1 MDASHPERPMPT
13 DLAAQIDIVMRL
25 VAAAVL
31 GGVVGLE
38 RELHNHPAGMR
49 THLLVAL
56 GSGAFTVLS
65 MVGFGGVD
73 AATGQARTD
82 PARVAAQVVSGIG
95 FLGAGAILKY
105 GTTIKGLTTAG
116 SLWATAAIGMAAGAG
131 AWLIAAASTVLAVA
145 SLWPLQVVVERAR
158 LRRGRLVQVSFGMA
172 RLAPL
177 GALTSE
183 AARRRIEVVEI
194 HTHWDGDYIVDM
206 QLRLPAGAVEAEVI
220 EGLSSIEGAQLRE
233 ASRYEESPG

>member
-1 MDASHPERPMPT
+1 MPT
-13 DLAAQIDIVMRL
+13 DLGAQLDIVVRL
-25 VAAAVL
+25 VVAAVL
-31 GGVVGLE
+31 GGVVGFE

-65 MVGFGGVD
+65 VVGFGGAD
-73 AATGQARTD
+73 AAAGQVRSD
-82 PARVAAQVVSGIG
+82 PARVAAQIVSGIG

-131 AWLIAAASTVLAVA
+131 AWLVAIASTVLAVM

-158 LRRGRLVQVSFGMA
+158 LRRGRLIHVSFEMA

-194 HTHWDGDYIVDM
+194 HTRWDGAYGVDM
-206 QLRLPAGAVEAEVI
+206 ELRLPAGAVESEVI
-220 EGLSSIEGAQLRE
+220 EALAATEGAQLRE
-233 ASRYEESPG
+233 ASRYDEPAG